1 MTLSFIKLG
10 RVKPITEL
18 LSSKLYAIAWP
29 MLLNAK
35 SSLLLKLHTPATA

>member
-18 LSSKLYAIAWP
+18 LSSIIFAIAWL
-29 MLLNAK
+29 MLPNAK
-35 SSLLLKLHTPATA
+35 SSILLKLHTPATA